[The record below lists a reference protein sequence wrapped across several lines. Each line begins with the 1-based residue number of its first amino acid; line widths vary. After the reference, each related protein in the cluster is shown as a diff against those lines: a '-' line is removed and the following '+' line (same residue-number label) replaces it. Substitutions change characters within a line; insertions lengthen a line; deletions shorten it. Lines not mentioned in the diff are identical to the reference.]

1 MPLGGLHG
9 LSRGSDKPLGA
20 HMGHSE
26 VYLGH
31 LEVCMG
37 HLEVHNSWS
46 NKFRNEYCCHF
57 LATIKEEIQLHI
69 VLKSEHLSNIIH
81 RKCKSV
87 KS

>member
-37 HLEVHNSWS
+37 HSEVHKGHSKVHKSHSEVDMGSWR
-46 NKFRNEYCCHF
+46 FIQ
-57 LATIKEEIQLHI
+57 ATRFHMG
-69 VLKSEHLSNIIH
+69 
-81 RKCKSV
+81 
-87 KS
+87 

>member
-37 HLEVHNSWS
+37 HSEVHKGHSKVHKSHSEVHMGSWRFVKATRWFIWA
-46 NKFRNEYCCHF
+46 NFRF
-57 LATIKEEIQLHI
+57 IQAT
-69 VLKSEHLSNIIH
+69 
-81 RKCKSV
+81 
-87 KS
+87 

>member
-9 LSRGSDKPLGA
+9 LSRGSDKPLRA

-37 HLEVHNSWS
+37 HSEVHKGHS
-46 NKFRNEYCCHF
+46 NVHKITQRFIWALGGLYRPLGGSYG
-57 LATIKEEIQLHI
+57 LI
-69 VLKSEHLSNIIH
+69 
-81 RKCKSV
+81 
-87 KS
+87 